1 MKIVQQL
8 FIAAATTAVMI
19 PVANGA
25 MVHAGAPISVP
36 VDSPVALGTLAIF
49 IAIVV
54 ARALHKFKD

>member
-1 MKIVQQL
+1 MKMVQQL
-8 FIAAATTAVMI
+8 FIAATTTAVMI

-25 MVHAGAPISVP
+25 VMHAGAPISVP
-36 VDSPVALGTLAIF
+36 VDSPLALGTLAVF